1 MVSSVSPPRPRSDG
15 PKPRVSTHP
24 PYVDTFG
31 PLACQ
36 LVATAGQPA
45 DSWQADGADVMLST
59 REDGK
64 WACFE
69 YAEIVSRQ
77 QGKGAIGEIRVLAGL
92 FLLGERLI
100 LWSAH
105 EYKTAMEAFRRI
117 GWLLKQLGTQ
127 VLSPNLIDVDGI
139 PIKVNNTNGEESFE
153 RLDTGQRVKFI
164 ARSKGSGRGFSGDV
178 NIIDEAFAY
187 TPIQHAALLPT
198 VSARPNPQFVYL
210 SSPPLDGESGEVLFD
225 LRERGERGDDP
236 GLGWRDWGVAGELEN
251 LTTVDLDDQELWAAA
266 NPALGIRI
274 SLEHVARERRSM
286 GAVEFARER
295 LGIWP
300 RRATAGGG
308 VLDPQRWSVMV
319 DAESRRSGDV
329 ALMLDLTPMRDHGSI
344 GLVGVRADGLEHV
357 QLLDYRPGTAWM
369 VDRLAELRDVLDPVL
384 IVVDAKNGAHALLP
398 ELAERGIKVAD
409 DPDHPDRGDVLV
421 LDASMMA
428 DAVGQFI
435 DAFRATPAVLRHL
448 GQEPLD
454 TAVRNAK
461 VRQIGDAGQVA
472 WGRKASEVDIGPLV
486 AVTGARYALRLW
498 RNLPEKTLVLTGLLM
513 A

>member
-1 MVSSVSPPRPRSDG
+1 M
-15 PKPRVSTHP
+15 
-24 PYVDTFG
+24 
-31 PLACQ
+31 
-36 LVATAGQPA
+36 PA
-45 DSWQADGADVMLST
+45 DVWQADAADVMLSV
-59 REDGK
+59 RDDGK

-69 YAEIVSRQ
+69 YAELVSRQ
-77 QGKGAIGEIRVLAGL
+77 NGKGGIGEIRVLAGL

-100 LWSAH
+100 MWSAH

-117 GWLLKQLGTQ
+117 LWLLKQLGEQ
-127 VLSPNLIDVDGI
+127 VSQNIIEVDGI

-187 TPIQHAALLPT
+187 TPVQHAALLPT

-210 SSPPLDGESGEVLFD
+210 SSPPLDGDSGEVLFD
-225 LRERGERGDDP
+225 LRDRGERGDDP
-236 GLGWRDWGVAGELEN
+236 GLGWRDWGVAGELET
-251 LTTVDLDDQELWAAA
+251 LVAVDLDDRELWAAA

-274 SLEHVARERRSM
+274 TEETIARERRSM

-300 RRATAGGG
+300 RRASDGGG
-308 VLDPQRWSVMV
+308 VLDPQVWADMA
-319 DAESRRSGDV
+319 DPTSRRDGDV

-344 GLVGVRADGLEHV
+344 GLAGVRTDGLEHL
-357 QLLDYRPGTAWM
+357 QLVDYRPGVDWM
-369 VDRLAELRDVLDPVL
+369 VARAVELRDALEPICFV
-384 IVVDAKNGAHALLP
+384 IDAKNGAAALLDA
-398 ELAERGIKVAD
+398 LAEQGITVPE
-409 DPDHPDRGDVLV
+409 DPEQPRRGDVLV
-421 LDASMMA
+421 LDAHDMS

-435 DAFRATPAVLRHL
+435 DVFRLTPTVLRHT

-461 VRQIGDAGQVA
+461 VRQIGDAGQIA
-472 WGRKASEVDIGPLV
+472 WGRKLSEVDIGPLV
-486 AVTGARYALRLW
+486 TVTGARYGLRQW
-498 RNLPEKTLVLTGLLM
+498 QDLVTADYDVLDSVL
-513 A
+513 